1 MHPYVRKTLLSKFQF
16 EGSVEVDGQYIAC
29 IHPIEWYGNDNAFEI
44 DVHRKRLG
52 KISAFK
58 ELHNYLIEMTQSG
71 TIGRQEAVSMLPPL
85 LLDAQ
90 PNDIVLDMCAAP
102 GSKTLQL
109 LERVHGHA
117 GFVIANDAD
126 SHRACMLINQTGR
139 LRSNNIVVTNHL
151 GQHFPSF
158 AVDRVLCDVPCS
170 GDGTLVFM
178 CLSVNIIA

>member
-71 TIGRQEAVSMLPPL
+71 TIGRQEAVSML
-85 LLDAQ
+85 
-90 PNDIVLDMCAAP
+90 
-102 GSKTLQL
+102 
-109 LERVHGHA
+109 
-117 GFVIANDAD
+117 
-126 SHRACMLINQTGR
+126 INQTGR

-178 CLSVNIIA
+178 CLYVNIIA